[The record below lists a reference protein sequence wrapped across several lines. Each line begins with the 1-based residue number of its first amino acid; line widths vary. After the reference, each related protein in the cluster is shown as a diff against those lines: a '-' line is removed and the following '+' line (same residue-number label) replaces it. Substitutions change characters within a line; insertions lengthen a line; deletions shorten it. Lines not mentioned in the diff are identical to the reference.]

1 MTELQGLL
9 GASTGAITIE
19 LRPPRWWKGLRVG
32 FLLFGALNIL
42 AGLAIVALVSGASS
56 FDVPELVAGI
66 FVAGTGAFLTYQV
79 LRTRHYRAMPLVLQ
93 ETEAILPRLR
103 TNETVRVAYEDILKI
118 FLLKIPALR
127 VRVFV
132 RTTQGDFFVHRA
144 WLPKEWTL
152 EMLAAELA
160 RRRAERTSRMGES

>member
-1 MTELQGLL
+1 
-9 GASTGAITIE
+9 
-19 LRPPRWWKGLRVG
+19 
-32 FLLFGALNIL
+32 
-42 AGLAIVALVSGASS
+42 
-56 FDVPELVAGI
+56 
-66 FVAGTGAFLTYQV
+66 
-79 LRTRHYRAMPLVLQ
+79 MPLVLQ